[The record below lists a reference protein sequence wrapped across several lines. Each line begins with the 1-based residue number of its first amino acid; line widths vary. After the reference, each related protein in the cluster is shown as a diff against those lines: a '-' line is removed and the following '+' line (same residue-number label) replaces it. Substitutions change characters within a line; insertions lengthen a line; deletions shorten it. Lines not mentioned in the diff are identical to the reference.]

1 MARYVALLRGINVGK
16 NKRVAMADL
25 RVLLTD
31 LGYSA
36 VRTLLNSGNAL
47 FTAPDAE
54 PAQHSARIEA
64 AITQRLRL
72 DVRCVVVTATEL
84 RDVIT
89 AHPFA
94 DTAHDG
100 SRMFALFLS
109 AAPDPALLAA
119 HDPVDLDPQWVR
131 VGDRVIYQWCPDGL
145 LRAPPV
151 AVSVEKSLGVHVT
164 ARNWNT
170 VTKLVDLL

>member
-1 MARYVALLRGINVGK
+1 MTRFVALLRGINVGK
-16 NKRVAMADL
+16 NKRIAMADL
-25 RVLLTD
+25 RALFAE
-31 LGYSA
+31 LGYTDI
-36 VRTLLNSGNAL
+36 RTVLNSGNAL

-54 PAQHSARIEA
+54 PAQHSADIEA
-64 AITQRLRL
+64 AITRQLRL
-72 DVRCVVVTATEL
+72 DVRCVVVTADEL
-84 RDVIT
+84 RSVIT

-94 DTAHDG
+94 DTADDG

-109 AAPDPALLAA
+109 AAPDPALFAA
-119 HDPVDLDPQWVR
+119 HDPVALDPQRVR

-145 LRAPPV
+145 LQAPPV
-151 AVSVEKSLGVHVT
+151 AAALERSLGIHVT